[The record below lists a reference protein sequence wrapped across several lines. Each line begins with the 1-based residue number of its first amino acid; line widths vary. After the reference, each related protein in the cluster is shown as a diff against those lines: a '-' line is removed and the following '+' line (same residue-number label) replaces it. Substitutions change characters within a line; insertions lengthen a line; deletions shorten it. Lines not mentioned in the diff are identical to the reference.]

1 MIGVNGDRDN
11 FKCFMKRSVSFPKKE
26 KDANKRVNFC
36 EQTNAIIQKK
46 VKELMEL
53 QLLESS
59 I

>member
-1 MIGVNGDRDN
+1 
-11 FKCFMKRSVSFPKKE
+11 MKRSVSFPKKE